1 MGAHS
6 TKTRG
11 VAAALA
17 AIPAIST
24 LVLLTWLITS
34 GKWHIFGI
42 WTLESTTGRSTGFG
56 DLAFITATAGCFS
69 AENSG
74 ATINLDACDP
84 YGRPYTPYGLIPG
97 KILAFFGIGFDQ
109 TWILG
114 IALMLVWVLTVFW
127 LTYTLIKSWS
137 RTNTELAFAIALITL
152 LAISPTAMLAVERG
166 TLDIVV
172 VALAMFG
179 LLGFKTSTKFFPT
192 RRWFSSFALFAAVTL
207 KYFPLGLFA
216 PFFAPKRWSL
226 PATIG
231 AAATAIFLVLNLDNL
246 RSATQIAMA
255 DSLSTTRIMFSSTT
269 GLVTLLVDDP
279 LAFAPPADQALN
291 ETTLQIIG
299 AALFAAITIALVFLM
314 RRLTAN
320 HEIPNHSW
328 YLIVG
333 GSFSLAI
340 PYFLGAS
347 NDYRLI
353 LLALP
358 LTGLLIWLGQDS
370 NPALRVTLWIVATT
384 TTIAALTGAAMI
396 PNQSGFILPKAAIIF
411 GDATLALSLAF
422 GVALFINA
430 WLPKRTTTEATSA

>member
-1 MGAHS
+1 
-6 TKTRG
+6 
-11 VAAALA
+11 
-17 AIPAIST
+17 
-24 LVLLTWLITS
+24 
-34 GKWHIFGI
+34 
-42 WTLESTTGRSTGFG
+42 
-56 DLAFITATAGCFS
+56 
-69 AENSG
+69 
-74 ATINLDACDP
+74 
-84 YGRPYTPYGLIPG
+84 
-97 KILAFFGIGFDQ
+97 
-109 TWILG
+109 
-114 IALMLVWVLTVFW
+114 
-127 LTYTLIKSWS
+127 
-137 RTNTELAFAIALITL
+137 
-152 LAISPTAMLAVERG
+152 
-166 TLDIVV
+166 
-172 VALAMFG
+172 
-179 LLGFKTSTKFFPT
+179 
-192 RRWFSSFALFAAVTL
+192 
-207 KYFPLGLFA
+207 
-216 PFFAPKRWSL
+216 
-226 PATIG
+226 
-231 AAATAIFLVLNLDNL
+231 
-246 RSATQIAMA
+246 
-255 DSLSTTRIMFSSTT
+255 MFSSTT
-269 GLVTLLVDDP
+269 GLVTLFIDDP

-370 NPALRVTLWIVATT
+370 NPTLRVTLWIVATA

-396 PNQSGFILPKAAIIF
+396 PNEFGFILPKAVIIF
-411 GDATLALSLAF
+411 GDASLALSLAF